1 MARQVMNNKKKKI
14 HSLSFGN
21 NYISDQFSK
30 NKVKQATLWGYI
42 ATTCT
47 TQVELTQAKLCT
59 VKSFPIDYT
68 VFIHHML
75 ECKSTT

>member
-1 MARQVMNNKKKKI
+1 MARQVMNNKKKKFT
-14 HSLSFGN
+14 HSVLEII
-21 NYISDQFSK
+21 ISQINLVK

-68 VFIHHML
+68 VFI
-75 ECKSTT
+75 